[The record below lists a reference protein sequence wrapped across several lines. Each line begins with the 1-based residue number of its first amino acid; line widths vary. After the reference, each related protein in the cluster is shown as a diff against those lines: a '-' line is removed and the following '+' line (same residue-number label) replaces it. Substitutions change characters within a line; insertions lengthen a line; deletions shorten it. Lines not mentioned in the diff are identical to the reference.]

1 MKKAHIIGLII
12 IAACIG
18 VIISTVTDSSTYVNF
33 ATASQHEGK
42 EFHVVGQ
49 LVRDKAMHYDP
60 IEDPNYFS
68 FYMIDNVGE
77 ERKVIFADTKPRDLE
92 KSEQI
97 VLIGKMEGKQFH
109 ASKILMKCPSKYVE
123 EDIAVD
129 SQG

>member
-33 ATASQHEGK
+33 AMASQHQGK
-42 EFHVVGQ
+42 EFHVVGE

-68 FYMIDNVGE
+68 FYMIDNAGE
-77 ERKVIFADTKPRDLE
+77 EKKVIFRDTKPRDFE

-97 VLIGKMEGKQFH
+97 VLIGKMEEEQFY

-123 EDIAVD
+123 EDIQAN
-129 SQG
+129 

>member
-33 ATASQHEGK
+33 ATASQQQGK
-42 EFHVVGQ
+42 EFHVVGE

-77 ERKVIFADTKPRDLE
+77 ERKVIFTDTKPRDFE

-97 VLIGKMEGKQFH
+97 VLIGRMEEEQFY

-123 EDIAVD
+123 EDITVG
-129 SQG
+129 S